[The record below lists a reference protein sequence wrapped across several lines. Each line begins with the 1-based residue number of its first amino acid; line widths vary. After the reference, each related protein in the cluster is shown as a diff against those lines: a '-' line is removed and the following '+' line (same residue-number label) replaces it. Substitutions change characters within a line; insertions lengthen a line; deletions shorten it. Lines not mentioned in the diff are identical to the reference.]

1 MAKLADLTPDPNNIN
16 AHSERGRFMTE
27 ASVRKFGARL
37 PGVLDRN
44 RKIID
49 GNERSEVY
57 ADVGLTDVQII
68 KADPSKPLFV
78 QYDDLDL
85 SDPANPARELQ
96 VALHRSAVTSFSED
110 VDALADALEQGLDVS
125 AWYRQDELDAIIDA
139 LNQPMFE
146 GDDDSA
152 GEDSEPEPLPLARGD
167 VPDAVWPTDNDWGV
181 PVLDIN
187 MQADAVDLPVQE
199 WGASGRKA
207 KMNGTYHF
215 YVDDYRFEALWLD
228 PSPIV
233 NSGCVNVVE
242 PNYSTNV
249 QMPRAVVLW
258 FTYRK
263 RWLARWWQSRGVRI
277 FVDLDVNPLL
287 TDLNLMGVPR
297 GWKSYACYMR
307 QSDHYDEELDHFLDV
322 AKAHR
327 GGDDVLLLVVGGNQT
342 VQEMCKTRPQC
353 VWVPSFD
360 QRFFQKKLYRNVKT
374 GDYKK

>member
-1 MAKLADLTPDPNNIN
+1 MAKLADLTPDQANIN
-16 AHSERGRFMTE
+16 AHSERGRYMTE
-27 ASVRKFGARL
+27 TSVRKFGSRL
-37 PGVLDRN
+37 PGVVDRHGV
-44 RKIID
+44 IID

-57 ADVGLTDVQII
+57 AEVGLTDVQIV
-68 KADPSKPLFV
+68 KADPSRPLFV

-96 VALHRSAVTSFSED
+96 VALHRSAVTSFKED
-110 VDALADALEQGLDVS
+110 PDALVSALEQGLDVS
-125 AWYRQDELDAIIDA
+125 DWYQTAEIDAIVDA
-139 LNQPMFE
+139 MNAPLFDGD
-146 GDDDSA
+146 GDDVA
-152 GEDSEPEPLPLARGD
+152 GESEPEPELERGD

-263 RWLARWWQSRGVRI
+263 RWLARWWQSKGVRV

-287 TDLNLMGVPR
+287 TDINLMGVPK
-297 GWKSYACYMR
+297 GWKAYACYMR
-307 QSDHYDEELDHFLDV
+307 QSDHYDEELDHFLNI

-327 GGDDVLLLVVGGNQT
+327 GGDDVLLLVIGGNT
-342 VQEMCKTRPQC
+342 NVQEMCKARPQC
-353 VWVPSFD
+353 VWLPSFD
-360 QRFFQKKLYRNVKT
+360 QRYFQKKLYRNVKT
-374 GDYKK
+374 GDYKE

>member
-181 PVLDIN
+181 PLLDIN
-187 MQADAVDLPVQE
+187 MQALAFDQPYAI
-199 WGASGRKA
+199 WGAGGRKA
-207 KMNGTYHF
+207 RMNGTWLF
-215 YVDDYRFEALWLD
+215 YTEDYRYTALWAD
-228 PSPIV
+228 PSPVLNTGAI
-233 NSGCVNVVE
+233 NAVE
-242 PNYSTNV
+242 PNFSVYRN
-249 QMPRAVVLW
+249 MPAAVALW
-258 FTYRK
+258 QVYRK
-263 RWLARWWQSRGVRI
+263 RWIARWWQSFGLRI
-277 FVDLDVNPLL
+277 FVDLNVASNHYGLNALGIPQGWRAFATRGYTDRLDELHQEHEQACKFAGEGVTPL
-287 TDLNLMGVPR
+287 
-297 GWKSYACYMR
+297 
-307 QSDHYDEELDHFLDV
+307 F
-322 AKAHR
+322 
-327 GGDDVLLLVVGGNQT
+327 LVVGGGKAVKAECMRNGWL
-342 VQEMCKTRPQC
+342 
-353 VWVPSFD
+353 WVTENMD
-360 QRFFQKKLYRNVKT
+360 AAKGREV
-374 GDYKK
+374 